1 MPDDKQR
8 IDDLNQTELARFIL
22 DIIHRSLLH
31 YGLWFTEVR
40 HQMGS
45 ARALGILKTAYER
58 SMDIQMNRLSKVFGF
73 ELQDG
78 LPKALLEMDRG
89 ELKKLLDGFCAN
101 WLANDGVWFQA
112 VEFKDGM
119 NDAKRCNDSVWAQFS
134 LIEAWSIKRFL
145 GLPERPG
152 LAGLKKALGFRIY
165 AQINTQSVIEEGPGS
180 LVFQMNEC
188 RVQSARKRKGLDGL
202 PLQVGGPGGVRLLCA
217 QHRRPDSDRVH
228 RLPARPAPRGVVLRL
243 ALHAET
249 GLINCSS
256 QDLI

>member
-8 IDDLNQTELARFIL
+8 IEDLNQTELVRFIL
-22 DIIHRSLLH
+22 DIIHRSILH

-58 SMDIQMNRLSKVFGF
+58 SLDIQMNRLSKVFGF
-73 ELQDG
+73 ELKDG
-78 LPKALLEMDRG
+78 LPQALLEMDRG

-119 NDAKRCNDSVWAQFS
+119 NDAKRCNDSVWGQFS
-134 LIEAWSIKRFL
+134 PIEAWSIKRFL
-145 GLPERPG
+145 DLPERPG
-152 LAGLKKALGFRIY
+152 LIGLKKALGFRIY
-165 AQINTQSVIEEGPGS
+165 AQINTQSVIEEGRQPG
-180 LVFQMNEC
+180 VPDE
-188 RVQSARKRKGLDGL
+188 RVPGAVRPQAQRPCGL

-217 QHRRPDSDRVH
+217 QHRRPDRDRVH
-228 RLPARPAPRGVVLRL
+228 RLPAGHALRGVVLRL
-243 ALHAET
+243 AFHVES
-249 GLINCSS
+249 GLKDSKPS
-256 QDLI
+256 QE